1 MHIHRAAD
9 LQSLPGIAHGFFG
22 RDGGLST
29 GVYASLNCGPG
40 SRDDPAAVAGNRA
53 RVVEALA
60 PGARLVSLAQVHSA
74 QVHIVDQ
81 AWNFDSRRDGDGMAT
96 AEAGVMLGILTADCT
111 PVLFADVE
119 AGVIGAAHAGWK
131 GAVAGV
137 LENTIA
143 AMATLGAKPS
153 RIRAA
158 IGPTI
163 SQANYEVG
171 ADMMARFDAADSGFF
186 IPSDRPD
193 HRRFDLPGYARMR
206 LERAGVGQIADLG
219 LCTYPPSNGF
229 YSYRR
234 TTHLGEAD
242 YGREIS
248 AIVRVEH
255 RPGKVGAA

>member
-1 MHIHRAAD
+1 MQIHRAAD
-9 LQSLPGIAHGFFG
+9 LQKLPGIAHGFFG

-29 GVYASLNCGPG
+29 GVYAGLNCGPG

-53 RVVEALA
+53 RVVQALA
-60 PGARLVSLAQVHSA
+60 PGARLVSLAQIHSA
-74 QVHIVDQ
+74 IVHIVDHD
-81 AWNFDSRRDGDGMAT
+81 WNFDLRRDGDGMVT
-96 AEAGVMLGILTADCT
+96 ARPDVMLGILTADCT
-111 PVLFADVE
+111 PVLFADAE

-131 GAVAGV
+131 GALAGV
-137 LENTIA
+137 LENTVA
-143 AMATLGAKPS
+143 AMVTLGAKPA

-171 ADMMARFDAADSGFF
+171 ADMMTRFDAADGKFF
-186 IPSDRPD
+186 IASDRPD
-193 HRRFDLPGYARMR
+193 HHRFDLPGYARTR
-206 LERAGVGQIADLG
+206 LERAGVGQISDLG
-219 LCTYPPSNGF
+219 LCTYPPGNGF

-248 AIVRVEH
+248 AIVRV
-255 RPGKVGAA
+255 AAPSPAR